1 MNITMKNNKNKNNHS
16 IESQPIDT
24 VIGLDILFKGD
35 IKGENILRV
44 DGTVEGNLSL
54 SKGIVVGEK
63 AKITGNLT
71 SDRIIIYGNISGD
84 IVCKE
89 LNIKSSGSVNGNIQ
103 ADNVEIEMGG
113 KYNGNLS
120 MQSAPP
126 SPSPAK
132 EKENPA

>member
-1 MNITMKNNKNKNNHS
+1 MRNSKSKSKSKSDHS

-24 VIGLDILFKGD
+24 VIGTDILFKGD
-35 IKGENILRV
+35 IRGESIIRV

-63 AKITGNLT
+63 AKVIGNLK
-71 SDRIIIYGNISGD
+71 SDRIIIYGSISGD
-84 IVCKE
+84 IECKE
-89 LNIKSSGSVNGNIQ
+89 LNIKSSGTVNGNIQ

-120 MQSAPP
+120 MQPSPPP
-126 SPSPAK
+126 SSAK
-132 EKENPA
+132 DKENR